1 MEGLTPRVLPGPSRI
16 TTLLLEELKAEINI
30 KKKIKIITKKKDN
43 KFEIILEISESNN
56 KEDLIYK
63 KKFKKNI
70 KKYKK
75 RIEIELK
82 IKKKNLI
89 SKKNSDLKKILKLK

>member
-1 MEGLTPRVLPGPSRI
+1 MEKFKT
-16 TTLLLEELKAEINI
+16 EINI

-43 KFEIILEISESNN
+43 KFKIILKIPESDN
-56 KEDLIYK
+56 KKDLIYK

-75 RIEIELK
+75 RIKIKLK
-82 IKKKNLI
+82 IKKKDLI
-89 SKKNSDLKKILKLK
+89 SEKNSDLKKISELK